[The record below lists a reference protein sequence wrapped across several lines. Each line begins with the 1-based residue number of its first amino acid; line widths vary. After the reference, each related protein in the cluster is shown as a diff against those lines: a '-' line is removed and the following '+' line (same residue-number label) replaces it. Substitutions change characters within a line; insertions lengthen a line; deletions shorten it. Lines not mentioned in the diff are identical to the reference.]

1 MLSFQRQRQF
11 LEYIT
16 GRHAAQ
22 VHELGSTFGVSL
34 STVRRDLKAME
45 DSGLVRRVHGGVVL
59 AEARDESPLFQRTT
73 QFPEHKRRIAQ
84 AAANLVQNGSTIIIT
99 AGTTTEAML
108 PFLKHKSELT
118 VITNAIHIA
127 YQLASY
133 PQIAVI
139 VLGGWLRHSEFSL
152 LGHLTVQAMRDLRAD
167 TIFHGTFGIDL
178 EHGLTGAYV
187 QEVET
192 DRCLIAVAR
201 ELIVLADHSKFGQTG
216 SVRLLSLAS
225 VSTVITDT
233 EAPSTALEA
242 LRARGITVLQA

>member
-1 MLSFQRQRQF
+1 
-11 LEYIT
+11 
-16 GRHAAQ
+16 
-22 VHELGSTFGVSL
+22 
-34 STVRRDLKAME
+34 
-45 DSGLVRRVHGGVVL
+45 
-59 AEARDESPLFQRTT
+59 
-73 QFPEHKRRIAQ
+73 
-84 AAANLVQNGSTIIIT
+84 
-99 AGTTTEAML
+99 
-108 PFLKHKSELT
+108 
-118 VITNAIHIA
+118 
-127 YQLASY
+127 
-133 PQIAVI
+133 VI